1 LARAEGGTLFHDE
14 IGELPL
20 ARQAALLRLLES
32 RRYRAVGS
40 DEERAFDARVIC
52 ATNRELEAEVER
64 GAFRRDLLFRINVV
78 EIRVPP
84 LRERPEDVAALVRA
98 FLERSGASLAISPDA
113 MSALEAHGWP
123 GNVRELEHQIQR
135 LTLLGVP
142 RIERAHLPRNLRH
155 TAAPSE
161 QQKSAS
167 SQPLDE
173 RAEVE
178 RVLALSR
185 GNITHAARALGL
197 TRHGLK
203 KRMLR
208 LGLRARV
215 GGDERA

>member
-1 LARAEGGTLFHDE
+1 MFLDE

-20 ARQAALLRLLES
+20 ARQASLLRVLES

-40 DEERAFDARVIC
+40 DEERPLDVRIVC
-52 ATNRELEAEVER
+52 ATNRDLEAEVER
-64 GAFRRDLLFRINVV
+64 GKFRRDLLFRINVV
-78 EIRVPP
+78 EIRVPA
-84 LRERPEDVAALVRA
+84 LRERREDIPALVQA
-98 FLERSGASLAISPDA
+98 FLARSGATLSVTASAMNALA
-113 MSALEAHGWP
+113 AHEWL

-135 LTLLGVP
+135 LAMLGV
-142 RIERAHLPRNLRH
+142 ERVEHAHLPRALRQGV
-155 TAAPSE
+155 SE
-161 QQKSAS
+161 L
-167 SQPLDE
+167 PGRLELDE

-178 RVLALSR
+178 LALSQAG

-215 GGDERA
+215 ESGRE